1 MLTHCSDGDDQPPV
15 SSAGHSVTWQP
26 KTDKGKELDGLN
38 RGDRTHLIKQSNT
51 KLTNAIT
58 LKE

>member
-1 MLTHCSDGDDQPPV
+1 MFTHCSDGDEQPPV
-15 SSAGHSVTWQP
+15 SSAGHGVTGQL
-26 KTDKGKELDGLN
+26 KTDKGAELDGLN
-38 RGDRTHLIKQSNT
+38 RGDRTHLRKQSNT